1 MKIVVNNQSTLAAE
15 LMIVAQE
22 NLQKLVEQTKC
33 PNSKALLDRRIFKA
47 KSGEVLP
54 LLHGDKIVILLGLGL
69 RQDFIASE
77 YDKIIAKAAEQLKK
91 LAIKEISVDIDYA
104 FENDNVKQFTLDT
117 VRALISETYV
127 F

>member
-22 NLQKLVEQTKC
+22 NLQNLVEQTKC

-77 YDKIIAKAAEQLKK
+77 YDKIIAKAAEQLKNWLSK
-91 LAIKEISVDIDYA
+91 KFL
-104 FENDNVKQFTLDT
+104 
-117 VRALISETYV
+117 
-127 F
+127 